1 MPESFGEERR
11 KHALQKHKICPL
23 HINRPGFYRKAVQV
37 KLFLF
42 LLESKTTL
50 LHLESGLRPSLYQL
64 HSMGISRHSVVV
76 MVVVV

>member
-11 KHALQKHKICPL
+11 KHALQKHKICSL
-23 HINRPGFYRKAVQV
+23 HIKRPGFYWKAVQG
-37 KLFLF
+37 KLFFF
-42 LLESKTTL
+42 LLESITTL

-64 HSMGISRHSVVV
+64 HGMGISRHSVVV